1 MAKIIFECSGGI
13 LDRDADLTLNL
24 NTLPSNEAQN
34 LLQLIRDS
42 NFFNLPAN
50 LIKQPEPEKIQYAIT
65 VDVGIV
71 YHTVRATENTTPP
84 SLKPLLTELSTRLD
98 TRPV

>member
-1 MAKIIFECSGGI
+1 MTKIIFECSGGI
-13 LDRDADLTLNL
+13 LDCEVDLTLNL

-50 LIKQPEPEKIQYAIT
+50 LIRQPEPENAQYAIT

-71 YHTVRATENTTPP
+71 NHTVRATENTAPP
-84 SLKPLLTELSTRLD
+84 SLKPLLAELFTRMD
-98 TRPV
+98 PKPV